1 MLADDA
7 ETVEIAEENPAVAR
21 SKTGKK
27 IRLLTLD
34 DLDGRT
40 LAARHVQEMRSAIV
54 SDLGGEERLSV
65 LERAAT
71 DHVALTAG
79 MIRDVSVRWLQGQ
92 ETDPANLATLV
103 NAFNRTAAI
112 LGWQRRAKDIS
123 APALRDYVATT
134 YAAGGGK

>member
-1 MLADDA
+1 MLATQD
-7 ETVEIAEENPAVAR
+7 EYTGNSRGKPSR
-21 SKTGKK
+21 CPSKTGKK

-54 SDLGGEERLSV
+54 ADLGGEERLST

-92 ETDPANLATLV
+92 ETDPANVATLV

-112 LGWQRRAKDIS
+112 LGWQRRAKDIN
-123 APALRDYVATT
+123 PPTLRDYVAKT
-134 YAAGGGK
+134 YAAGGAK

>member
-1 MLADDA
+1 MHIVLGLTKIGNALPDILADIQDVCNA
-7 ETVEIAEENPAVAR
+7 
-21 SKTGKK
+21 
-27 IRLLTLD
+27 TLRALINNQAMASGPQVVVD
-34 DLDGRT
+34 
-40 LAARHVQEMRSAIV
+40 
-54 SDLGGEERLSV
+54 EERLSV

-92 ETDPANLATLV
+92 ETDPANVATLV